1 MFISINIHVQHVSL
15 SQSFHC
21 YTHVLQCIITLIDF
35 FSWYYISFSLSLSEL
50 LDCIDK
56 IVCDKPSE
64 ALLAVADIIERSM
77 GGTSG
82 AVSP

>member
-21 YTHVLQCIITLIDF
+21 YTHVLECIITLIDLFLMVLYF
-35 FSWYYISFSLSLSEL
+35 FLSLSEL

-56 IVCDKPSE
+56 IVWDKPSE

>member
-1 MFISINIHVQHVSL
+1 MHNNFDR
-15 SQSFHC
+15 SFSHG
-21 YTHVLQCIITLIDF
+21 TVFL
-35 FSWYYISFSLSLSEL
+35 SLSLSEL

-56 IVCDKPSE
+56 IVWDKPSE

>member
-1 MFISINIHVQHVSL
+1 M
-15 SQSFHC
+15 
-21 YTHVLQCIITLIDF
+21 VLYF
-35 FSWYYISFSLSLSEL
+35 FLSLSLSEL

-56 IVCDKPSE
+56 IVWDKPSE